1 MTSISEIIG
10 EWLGWCPNKQRQ
22 IHTETIRLVDEATV
36 PSARGTFKDRVLHWF
51 GLFRNQNILSAIGA
65 FCAGVFLFV
74 YIGGGS
80 YPYLFLAG
88 FLAGLPL
95 SAIFG
100 IWYWRIFNKVLDNGP
115 VKLRNRHDKILVAL
129 STVPPVIIVCI
140 PVLVLFGM
148 IPGVN
153 LKMITTL
160 YGGMV
165 VVTNWGILIAIQI
178 WESRTHRQLHSDGND
193 LSLEKGDSYAVR

>member
-1 MTSISEIIG
+1 MTSISEVIG
-10 EWLGWCPNKQRQ
+10 EWLGWCPDKQRQ
-22 IHTETIRLVDEATV
+22 IHTETIRLIDEATI
-36 PSARGTFKDRVLHWF
+36 PSARGSFKDRAIHWF
-51 GLFRNQNILSAIGA
+51 GLFRNQNILSAIGT
-65 FCAGVFLFV
+65 FCAGVFLFAF
-74 YIGGGS
+74 IGGGS
-80 YPYLFLAG
+80 YPYLFLTG

-160 YGGMV
+160 YGGMLA
-165 VVTNWGILIAIQI
+165 VTNWGILIAIQI
-178 WESRTHRQLHSDGND
+178 WESRTRRQLHSDGNE
-193 LSLEKGDSYAVR
+193 LSLETGDPYAVR